1 MKNQNQPKGLIE
13 RPNAPSIRCSIPKEK
28 CPTTTEPMPT
38 ARDLR
43 GQTVSLWTGLDGG
56 LVKMAVK
63 PGSGVGLRPGKH
75 GCVRMST
82 GNWLEIKIEQDE
94 TGLVAVPPLKGRDWH
109 LIDVEIDSEKY
120 DNARN
125 VTIAPEQ
132 EAYWAKVLLQG
143 SAALE
148 PCPFEHILTHLTRL
162 KLQKPTQAMDEFA
175 VAVFLEDISEH
186 LERREYCY
194 HAIEQGIINLIE
206 REDDKFFPTMKVLL
220 RYIHPIHWKLSKRIS
235 KIEEI
240 LKRNINK
247 I

>member
-1 MKNQNQPKGLIE
+1 MEKSLMNIEIMLKNKDFQTSSGY
-13 RPNAPSIRCSIPKEK
+13 
-28 CPTTTEPMPT
+28 
-38 ARDLR
+38 LR
-43 GQTVSLWTGLDGG
+43 TGQIGG
-56 LVKMAVK
+56 LAKMEEKLVRGD
-63 PGSGVGLRPGKH
+63 GSPH
-75 GCVRMST
+75 GRHGYVRMST
-82 GNWLEIKIEQDE
+82 GKELKVGIKRNSL
-94 TGLVAVPPLKGRDWH
+94 GLAAVPPLSARDWH
-109 LIDVEIDSEKY
+109 LIDGEIASEKY
-120 DNARN
+120 DNPRN
-125 VTIAPEQ
+125 VTIAPER

-148 PCPFEHILTHLTRL
+148 PCPFEHILTRLTRL
-162 KLQKPTQAMDEFA
+162 KLQKPTQTMDEFA

-186 LERREYCY
+186 LERRGYCY

-220 RYIHPIHWKLSKRIS
+220 HYIHPIHWKLSKRIS